1 MSDTL
6 IEQVVSAFRQRF
18 HGELRSAPA
27 WYDLSESER
36 EAAFE
41 QTLVSR
47 SLEATLDPDGLS
59 TTAHAVLTQI
69 RGAR

>member
-1 MSDTL
+1 MNDTL
-6 IEQVVSAFRQRF
+6 IEQVVSAFRHRF
-18 HGELRSAPA
+18 NGELRSAPA

-47 SLEATLDPDGLS
+47 SLEAALDADGLS
-59 TTAHAVLTQI
+59 TTAHAVLNQI
-69 RGAR
+69 RNA

>member
-1 MSDTL
+1 MNDAL

-18 HGELRSAPA
+18 HGALRTAPA
-27 WYDLSESER
+27 WYDLSETER
-36 EAAFE
+36 EEAFE
-41 QTLVSR
+41 QSLISR
-47 SLEATLDPDGLS
+47 SLEAALDPDGLS